1 MKVRGS
7 YRRLGTALVLAIVA
21 VGSLGSWLAMAQVRQ
36 VQQQHAALL
45 MDHNTDAIERA
56 VANEASR
63 YVETLSDV
71 SAAIAAQTTFTRN
84 DFEVTTSRLTRG
96 RLPGASAIGFV
107 VAAEPDETTGVQQ
120 YWREHGAGDLR
131 LRTAG
136 GAGQHYYLIF
146 SRALDNVTPD
156 IGRDVSAAEEPAAAL
171 RLARARGAVTA
182 SHPYVLLED
191 RNLPAAEQQQ
201 AFLLAAPV
209 SRQIDRTG
217 DTEFLGWITLTM
229 RGGDFIEE
237 TLLAYA
243 GELVKVT
250 LSAVDGRSVT
260 AVASTTPAGVLL
272 RESGLHRT
280 RTVTVGGERDWRID
294 VQPTNSLVSD
304 TERRLPEAALGI
316 GLFVTLLAG
325 GLADSRRRALRRVD
339 QATSAL
345 RHDIERRKEVEAR
358 LRESEDQLRHLA
370 LHDSLTTLA
379 NRALF
384 DERLANGLRAQQRT
398 GEALAVFFVDLDGFK
413 AVNDGLGH
421 SAGDQL
427 LVEAARRLEV
437 CARSSDIVARLG
449 GDEFAIL
456 AEGLTGDGAEEA
468 EVIAGRI
475 VRSLRTPFDI
485 DGQPV
490 TVSCSVGVAIREP
503 GGETYGAEQLVHTAD
518 EAMYAAKTSGKNR
531 FVMSRHDG
539 APAQRA

>member
-1 MKVRGS
+1 MKVRGR
-7 YRRLGTALVLAIVA
+7 YRRLGTALVLAIVV
-21 VGSLGSWLAMAQVRQ
+21 VGSLGSWLAMAQVRE
-36 VQQQHAALL
+36 VQQRHAALL
-45 MDHNTDAIERA
+45 MEHNTDAIERA
-56 VANEASR
+56 LANEASR
-63 YVETLSDV
+63 YAETLSDV
-71 SAAIAAQTTFTRN
+71 SAAIAAQTTFTHT
-84 DFEVTTSRLTRG
+84 DFEVMTSRLTRD

-107 VAAEPDETTGVQQ
+107 VAAEPDEAAGVQQ
-120 YWREHGAGDLR
+120 YWRERGAGNLR
-131 LRTAG
+131 LRTAE
-136 GAGQHYYLIF
+136 GAGEHYYLIF
-146 SRALDNVTPD
+146 SRALDNVAPD
-156 IGRDVSAAEEPAAAL
+156 VGRDVSAAEEPAAAL
-171 RLARARGAVTA
+171 RLARARGSVAA
-182 SHPYVLLED
+182 SHPYVLLKD
-191 RNLPAAEQQQ
+191 RDLPAAEQQR

-209 SRQIDRTG
+209 SRQIDRNG
-217 DTEFLGWITLTM
+217 ATEFLGWITLTT
-229 RGGDFIEE
+229 RGSDFIEE

-250 LSAVDGRSVT
+250 LSAVDGSSVA
-260 AVASTTPAGVLL
+260 AVASTTPTGVLL
-272 RESGLHRT
+272 RESRLHRT
-280 RTVTVGGERDWRID
+280 RTVTVGEQDWRID
-294 VQPTNSLVSD
+294 VQPTDSLISG

-325 GLADSRRRALRRVD
+325 GLADSRRRALRQVD

-370 LHDSLTTLA
+370 LHDTLTALA

-398 GEALAVFFVDLDGFK
+398 REALAVFFVDLDGFK

-468 EVIAGRI
+468 EAIAGRI
-475 VRSLRTPFDI
+475 VRSLQTPFDI

-503 GGETYGAEQLVHTAD
+503 GSDAYGAEQLVHTAD

-539 APAQRA
+539 APAQWT